1 MAQNIVKELHA
12 GLLKDKKNFVPH
24 CPEALRYAKVWGRDV
39 VRSLTLAYAKRLFPD
54 ILRKRFFP
62 AAKCFQVVHDVIKS
76 RSQ

>member
-12 GLLKDKKNFVPH
+12 GLLK
-24 CPEALRYAKVWGRDV
+24 
-39 VRSLTLAYAKRLFPD
+39 D